1 MAKLYVT
8 KYCLTNGVYE
18 AEGDIEGE
26 SPYVYLRYSFGGKDC
41 LRLGDDVFESI
52 EEAKED
58 FLKRKE
64 KEISTMEKR
73 LAELK
78 ELNFFYAR
86 KGKNC

>member
-26 SPYVYLRYSFGGKDC
+26 SSYVHLRYSFGGKDY
-41 LRLGDDVFESI
+41 LQLGRDVFESI
-52 EEAKED
+52 EEAKEN

-64 KEISTMEKR
+64 KEISSMEKE

-78 ELNFFYAR
+78 ELKFFYAR
-86 KGKNC
+86 RGKNC

>member
-8 KYCLTNGVYE
+8 KFCLTNGVYE
-18 AEGDIEGE
+18 AEGDIKGE
-26 SPYVYLRYSFGGKDC
+26 SSYVHLRYSYGAKDY
-41 LRLGDDVFESI
+41 LQLGRDVFESI

-64 KEISTMEKR
+64 KEISSMEKK

-78 ELNFFYAR
+78 ELNFFL
-86 KGKNC
+86 NPLDI